1 MKNNTS
7 VVQGQHA
14 MVQPFTVAE
23 PVNEFGET
31 FNGEKG
37 QYLLRLDYERNVL
50 KS

>member
-1 MKNNTS
+1 MKNNAS
-7 VVQGQHA
+7 VVQGHHA

-37 QYLLRLDYERNVL
+37 SFLLRLDYERNVL
-50 KS
+50 ES